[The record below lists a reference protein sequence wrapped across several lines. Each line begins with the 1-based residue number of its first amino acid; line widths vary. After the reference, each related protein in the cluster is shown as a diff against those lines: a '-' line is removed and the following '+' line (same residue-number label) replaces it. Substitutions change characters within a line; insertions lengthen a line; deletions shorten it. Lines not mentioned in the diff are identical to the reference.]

1 MSQDSIFADEW
12 RECLRAQYMDVCRRE
27 DRRTG
32 ETLTRV
38 MLQIGFTEADLSE
51 LRVRATMRDMPA
63 DFVPDMEVMEASAV
77 ELREPSVEEAVK
89 TRHAVPVPSMP
100 EPEILLAEDIVID
113 EEVLEEDP
121 QDQPPDVED
130 PDSPEQL
137 SLF

>member
-1 MSQDSIFADEW
+1 MSQDRIFADEW
-12 RECLRAQYMDVCRRE
+12 RECLREQYMDVCRRE

-63 DFVPDMEVMEASAV
+63 DFVPDMEVSAV

-89 TRHAVPVPSMP
+89 TRHAVPSMP

-113 EEVLEEDP
+113 EEGLEEDS
-121 QDQPPDVED
+121 QDEPPDVED